1 LLDDGAI
8 EIWLLK
14 KLQESSFMITD
25 PELLSVRAQ
34 MATLVIAYQADR
46 SKNCLLMKKITA
58 DKGDY
63 VNFSDFR
70 RKTKIIGE
78 RHP

>member
-58 DKGDY
+58 MMIHLLAKRY
-63 VNFSDFR
+63 NCEPLR
-70 RKTKIIGE
+70 L
-78 RHP
+78 